1 MGKKNNP
8 QKEINLRDFIWE
20 TEEFKFN
27 PKINRHKKFLKSKRR
42 QLEKEAYVDAN
53 KKNNLGSIILDDHQR
68 YISKLE
74 ESLLQDYYDL
84 EDEEDFKGYKIK

>member
-8 QKEINLRDFIWE
+8 QKEINLKDFIWE
-20 TEEFKFN
+20 TEEFKFE
-27 PKINRHKKFLKSKRR
+27 PKVNRHKKFIRSKKR
-42 QLEKEAYVDAN
+42 QLEKEAYAN
-53 KKNNLGSIILDDHQR
+53 KKSTDPLVLDEHKR
-68 YISKLE
+68 YISKIE